1 MANEKLNTCPKCGN
15 TVKAD
20 YDFCSNCG
28 ARIFNKST
36 EKTVTDEKGEVVSEV
51 VDEFVELDAN
61 SGDPLDLTKF
71 DSSFKNSSEKKLIDD
86 YVSEA
91 IKKVPNSSNLIL
103 VPNEIKKIKLT
114 GIFSL
119 LLILIVTIYVA
130 YHSGFMLFLLFVVI
144 TVYFLILR
152 NYSMKKYLIKQVNAR
167 PDEKIDYVV
176 SSLYSSAV
184 NSGFKYKL
192 IRNCMVVLS
201 IVILLLLFDK
211 PHLIYEKSDNGYT
224 VRYYTYG
231 LIKNE
236 DKVIIPSE
244 YKDEKVVGIR
254 GDVFKNASKLVSVE
268 LPNTITEIR
277 GGAFQG
283 CSNLEQINLPK
294 YITEI
299 HGSTFENCYHLR
311 SIDIPDGVT
320 RIGGSAFRQCWN
332 LSNVTIPESVKE
344 IGSSA
349 FRGTS
354 IKSVCVSKNAYINER
369 AFKETFATITY
380 YEDGCQSI
388 VDDYYE

>member
-1 MANEKLNTCPKCGN
+1 MANNTCPKCGN
-15 TVKAD
+15 SVNSN

-28 ARIFNKST
+28 ARILTKST
-36 EKTVTDEKGEVVSEV
+36 EKAISDSKEEAATGVVE
-51 VDEFVELDAN
+51 ENVELDAN

-71 DSSFKNSSEKKLIDD
+71 DSSFKNSSENKLIDD

-91 IKKVPNSSNLIL
+91 IKKVPNSSGLVL

-119 LLILIVTIYVA
+119 LLLLIVTIYVA
-130 YHSGFMLFLLFVVI
+130 YHSGFMLFLLCVVI
-144 TVYFLILR
+144 VVYFLIIR
-152 NYSMKKYLIKQVNAR
+152 SYSMKKYLVKQVNAR

-192 IRNCMVVLS
+192 IRNAMVIFV

-211 PHLIYEKSDNGYT
+211 PHLIYEKSDNGYV

-236 DKVIIPSE
+236 ENLVIPSE

-254 GDVFKNASKLVSVE
+254 GDVFKNANKLVTVE

-299 HGSTFENCYHLR
+299 HGSTFENCYHLK
-311 SIDIPDGVT
+311 SIEIPDGVT

-332 LSNVTIPESVKE
+332 LSSVTIPESVKE

-354 IKSVCVSKNAYINER
+354 IKAVCVSRNAFINER
-369 AFKETFATITY
+369 AFKETYATITY
-380 YEDGCQSI
+380 YEDGCQNS
-388 VDDYYE
+388 VVDYYE

>member
-1 MANEKLNTCPKCGN
+1 MANKIVKTCPKCGN
-15 TVKAD
+15 TVNVD

-28 ARIFNKST
+28 TRILTKSID
-36 EKTVTDEKGEVVSEV
+36 KTVTDEKGDVVSDV
-51 VDEFVELDAN
+51 VEENVELDAN

-71 DSSFKNSSEKKLIDD
+71 DSSFKNSSENKLIDE

-91 IKKVPNSSNLIL
+91 IKKVPNSSGLIL
-103 VPNEIKKIKLT
+103 VPNEIKKVKLT
-114 GIFSL
+114 AIFSL
-119 LLILIVTIYVA
+119 LLLLIVTIYVA
-130 YHSGFMLFLLFVVI
+130 YHSGFMLFLLCVVI
-144 TVYFLILR
+144 VVYFLIIR
-152 NYSMKKYLIKQVNAR
+152 SYSMKKYLIKQVNAR

-176 SSLYSSAV
+176 SSAYSSAV

-192 IRNCMVVLS
+192 IRNAMVIFV

-211 PHLIYEKSDNGYT
+211 PHLIYEKSDNGYV

-236 DKVIIPSE
+236 ENVIIPSE

-254 GDVFKNASKLVSVE
+254 GDVFKNATKLVTVE

-299 HGSTFENCYHLR
+299 HGSTFEDCHSLK
-311 SIDIPDGVT
+311 SIEIPEGVT

-332 LSNVTIPESVKE
+332 LSSVTIPESVKE

-354 IKSVCVSKNAYINER
+354 IKAVCVSREAYINER
-369 AFKETFATITY
+369 AFKETYATITY
-380 YEDGCQSI
+380 YEDGCQNS
-388 VDDYYE
+388 VVDYYE